1 MSAKKTDLLKR
12 KTLRKLVFGRYGR
25 AFQGAGCLWCYAL
38 LEDPPRIRE
47 DAKGRGGAV
56 GEGTGE
62 IMYLSGAKAL
72 RTIGAAALQAKG
84 RRLRQR
90 LAQSARTK
98 PAGTGSWLLVET
110 QAAIGLAAPRGE
122 RTREQDKKRHAKVT
136 RADNTQCGMGRA
148 SGGEAGLRASAACP
162 RPCAACN
169 KHTMAWSTYRMAMGE
184 AAAAG
189 TMSAREMDAS
199 FASWDIC
206 RHACRRMRPS
216 AQRELATSQARRG
229 STNSGQAG
237 SPGCCVPEA
246 ALIFAGRCAVHP
258 AQGCRRSAVAARARP
273 RRREGPACRPA
284 ECCSIYVLR
293 RAA

>member
-1 MSAKKTDLLKR
+1 M
-12 KTLRKLVFGRYGR
+12 
-25 AFQGAGCLWCYAL
+25 
-38 LEDPPRIRE
+38 
-47 DAKGRGGAV
+47 
-56 GEGTGE
+56 
-62 IMYLSGAKAL
+62 
-72 RTIGAAALQAKG
+72 
-84 RRLRQR
+84 
-90 LAQSARTK
+90 
-98 PAGTGSWLLVET
+98 ET

-169 KHTMAWSTYRMAMGE
+169 KHTRAWSTHRMAMGE

-189 TMSAREMDAS
+189 TMSAREIDAS

-273 RRREGPACRPA
+273 RRREGPACRPCGMLLDLRLA
-284 ECCSIYVLR
+284 TSCLKGYTVHPAYCSKYVPPTTIWAPLNAVISFDR
-293 RAA
+293 GGPGRAQALHGGAASASASASGPPAPAGPGGPGRHGQA

>member
-1 MSAKKTDLLKR
+1 M
-12 KTLRKLVFGRYGR
+12 
-25 AFQGAGCLWCYAL
+25 
-38 LEDPPRIRE
+38 
-47 DAKGRGGAV
+47 
-56 GEGTGE
+56 
-62 IMYLSGAKAL
+62 
-72 RTIGAAALQAKG
+72 
-84 RRLRQR
+84 
-90 LAQSARTK
+90 
-98 PAGTGSWLLVET
+98 ET

-136 RADNTQCGMGRA
+136 RADDTQFGMGRA

-169 KHTMAWSTYRMAMGE
+169 KHTRAWSTHRMAMGE

-189 TMSAREMDAS
+189 TMSAREIDAS

-273 RRREGPACRPA
+273 RRREGPACRPCGMLLDLRLA
-284 ECCSIYVLR
+284 TSCLKGYTAHQRTVVNTCPRLQFGPHSVNAVISPKTAAGPGALRLCTEVPLVPVPVPVARRPR
-293 RAA
+293 RAPAGRGVTVKPEERL